1 MKTTEVIGGETNRKN
16 SYVIYESKDMI
27 EMLKSVIR
35 EHGEVIA
42 AYLYGSAVQGNMRA
56 DSDIDIGILL
66 MDDAVPD
73 YLYTIRMA
81 REIRSR
87 CHLDREVDV
96 RILNR
101 RSIRFLHQVL
111 RYGEIV
117 FVRDERKKVEFET
130 SVIKEYLDFKPFL
143 MEYDRTRRRRL
154 LA

>member
-1 MKTTEVIGGETNRKN
+1 
-16 SYVIYESKDMI
+16 MI

-42 AYLYGSAVQGNMRA
+42 AYLYGSAVHGNLRA

-66 MDDAVPD
+66 TDDAVPD

-101 RSIRFLHQVL
+101 RPIRFLHQVL

-130 SVIKEYLDFKPFL
+130 GVIKEYLDFKPFL
-143 MEYDRTRRRRL
+143 MEYDRTRRGRL